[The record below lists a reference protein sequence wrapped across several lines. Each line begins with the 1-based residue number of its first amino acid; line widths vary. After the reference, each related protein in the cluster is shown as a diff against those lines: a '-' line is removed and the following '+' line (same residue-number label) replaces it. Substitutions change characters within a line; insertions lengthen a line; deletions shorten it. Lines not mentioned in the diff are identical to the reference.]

1 MVDDEVFLYTAAEMY
16 QTALGLGMLESRWE
30 HLGLFRCAKSAL
42 VNLNAIQALRS
53 LGGNRIEATL
63 KNGGKDRCFASLRA
77 PFARENTGRRLTK

>member
-1 MVDDEVFLYTAAEMY
+1 MDDKVFLYTAAEMY

-42 VNLNAIQALRS
+42 VNLNAIRALRS

-63 KNGGKDRCFASLRA
+63 KNGEKIVVSRRYAPLLRE
-77 PFARENTGRRLTK
+77 RIQDGG